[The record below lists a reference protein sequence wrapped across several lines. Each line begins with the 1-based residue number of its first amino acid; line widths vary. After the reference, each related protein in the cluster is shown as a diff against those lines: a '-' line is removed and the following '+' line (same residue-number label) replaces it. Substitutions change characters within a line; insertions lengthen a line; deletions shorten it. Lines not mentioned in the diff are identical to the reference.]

1 MTNVHNPSF
10 SLDSGS
16 LESNRRKLL
25 LGAPAALLLSAC
37 GGGDGTAGADED
49 TSAQSKLE
57 ANTPQ
62 SSKDYAEGNTA
73 PSRSSINPSVE
84 AKARVIVDRMKA
96 FYTPA
101 VTNFIMEASCYATRL
116 TFYATEYNVNLE
128 RMISD
133 ASYRAQVVSNLTA
146 NQINLIKDKLVDRIN
161 DSTPY
166 SHPRPASASA
176 SAFLNM
182 YSAINTTD
190 DATLNHIMQHYPV
203 VMHDIKSLFYAMS
216 TSYEVP
222 RVFQRFEQIEQRDDA
237 RHLRGTKPDTVEID
251 KGILWGQ
258 KNTFS
263 VKLGNL
269 RKPIEKEQPKSLTS
283 WYVEMFMG
291 KSFSPETKIRV
302 GLYPAKVTPTK
313 VEGGYTVTSDAYVI
327 GPEQRAGLDYYINA
341 DIEKYGALESLNEA
355 QTRELLQAHAD
366 IAFAETGD
374 VYVAY
379 VMGQL
384 STRMQVQALL
394 GITRFAFL
402 DKRIDLSL
410 LQRSLQDVLSDYPE
424 VIQHYRQDQ
433 GMIAIISTVFMLF
446 TAFSLYLSASTIKVA
461 NEVISSNTTSTP
473 AKQEAEIRRKL
484 AIRLA
489 ASQSVSTLAALG
501 ILIGGTLPNNSA
513 FKANFQR
520 LTLPAFSISD
530 ITGGIGDIASVLRLK
545 KQNTLA
551 GGLQM
556 AAGSVRILSGTY
568 GMLET
573 FTKVMHNDYSKS
585 LFPTIKA
592 LHVST
597 LSAAL
602 GAALYGAS
610 IIASIFAAT

>member
-101 VTNFIMEASCYATRL
+101 VTKFIMEASCYATDDV
-116 TFYATEYNVNLE
+116 TGDIADKDE
-128 RMISD
+128 MISNV
-133 ASYRAQVVSNLTA
+133 SYRAQIVSSLTA
-146 NQINLIKDKLVDRIN
+146 NQINLIKDRLVDRIK
-161 DSTPY
+161 STTY
-166 SHPRPASASA
+166 MYFHPRPASASA

-182 YSAINTTD
+182 YSAINTAD

-251 KGILWGQ
+251 KGTLWGE
-258 KNTFS
+258 KSTFS

-269 RKPIEKEQPKSLTS
+269 RKPIEKEEPKSLTS
-283 WYVEMFMG
+283 WYVDMFMG

-379 VMGQL
+379 VIGQL
-384 STRMQVQALL
+384 STRMEVQALL
-394 GITRFAFL
+394 GLTRFAFL
-402 DKRIDLSL
+402 YKGIDLSL
-410 LQRSLQDVLSDYPE
+410 LQRSLQDVLSDHPE
-424 VIQHYRQDQ
+424 VIQHYRQDR
-433 GMIAIISTVFMLF
+433 GSIAIISTGFMLF